1 MLALERGDILVA
13 YVDKSDTFARTLVD
27 HGTFG
32 FIPGQPSAYT
42 QPLYGHFLSV
52 VYWLLGREW
61 WSAGGAQVLVAV
73 ATACVVLAIGRRFLS
88 PAAGL
93 AGALLTTLHPY
104 LVWHDVHL
112 NREILDQLVAAVV
125 VLLTLHALERLDL
138 LRAGALGVALGVS
151 ILGNARLALLPIVIL
166 ALLARRHRPRQLVG
180 PAAALVAACAIT
192 LLPWVARNA
201 SVVGC
206 VAITT
211 DSRALWKANNANT
224 YDVLARGDWIDQVP
238 LPPGAPPSPQVAGA
252 IYEQTGRIVPVDEC
266 EQLDTYQE
274 LVLEFWRDHPGEKA
288 RLAGQAVGFLW
299 QPSVMRTEGR
309 SEPGGTVDSLRDWV
323 EPLYMIPVYA
333 LALAGLALVPR
344 RFAIVAITM
353 LGYQTVVAM
362 IFAGT
367 TRYRIP
373 WDFLLMLL
381 AGATLA
387 RLLERRRRGTA
398 ST

>member
-1 MLALERGDILVA
+1 VLALERDEILVA

-42 QPLYGHFLSV
+42 QPLYGHFLTA
-52 VYWLLGREW
+52 VYWWLGREW
-61 WSAGGAQVLVAV
+61 WTAGGAQILAAV

-112 NREILDQLVAAVV
+112 NREILDQLAAAVV
-125 VLLTLHALERLDL
+125 ILLTLHALERLDVV
-138 LRAGALGVALGVS
+138 RAGALGAALGVS
-151 ILGNARLALLPIVIL
+151 ILGNARLALLPVAVL
-166 ALLARRHRPRQLVG
+166 ALLAWRHRSRRLLGAAAVLVG
-180 PAAALVAACAIT
+180 ACAIT

-211 DSRALWKANNANT
+211 DSRALWKANNLNT

-238 LPPGAPPSPQVAGA
+238 LPPGAPPSPQDAGA
-252 IYEQTGRIVPVDEC
+252 IYEETGRIVPVDEC

-274 LVLEFWRDHPGEKA
+274 LVLEFWQEQPGEKA

-309 SEPGGTVDSLRDWV
+309 SEQGGKVDSLRDWV

-333 LALAGLALVPR
+333 LALAGLALAPR
-344 RFAIVAITM
+344 RFAVVAVTM
-353 LGYQTVVAM
+353 LGYQTAVAM

-367 TRYRIP
+367 TRYRVP

-381 AGATLA
+381 AGVTLA
-387 RLLERRRRGTA
+387 RLLERRRHGVT
-398 ST
+398 TI